1 MSRTLLIAAGT
12 PMEAAVAEDGRLAE
26 YLIDS
31 GDGGAADTVLLGRVE
46 RIVKGMDAA
55 FVDIGAERSAFL
67 PLKEKSGSFDAVPLQ
82 CGMAVPVQIR
92 REAHDRK
99 GAFLSRDITL
109 CGEYV
114 LLMPLNRYTGISAKI
129 TDGEAREALKRLGRE
144 LSGDRFGLVLRTA
157 AAEAD
162 AELIAA
168 EAEELYARWEEIRRA
183 AATAH
188 VPSVLYR
195 GGGLTEGLLRD
206 YAPRGIDAVV
216 TNDSGAAAAFRD
228 ICPVTLTEDDP
239 IAARGLYRERD
250 RALERFVWLKSG
262 GSLFID
268 ECEALT
274 VIDVNSGKYTGKRC
288 QGDTALRIDLEACGE
303 IARQL
308 RLRALGGIIII
319 DFIDLRGEDERRQVT
334 DRLAECLRED
344 RCKTVIHGFTALG
357 LLEMTR
363 KRTRVT
369 LREAMRRLNEQGE
382 RNE

>member
-67 PLKEKSGSFDAVPLQ
+67 PLKEKSGSFNAVPLQ

-114 LLMPLNRYTGISAKI
+114 LLMPLNRYIGISAKI

-195 GGGLTEGLLRD
+195 GGGLTESLLRD

-216 TNDSGAAAAFRD
+216 TNDAGAAAAFRD

-288 QGDTALRIDLEACGE
+288 QGDTALRIDLEACG
-303 IARQL
+303 
-308 RLRALGGIIII
+308 
-319 DFIDLRGEDERRQVT
+319 
-334 DRLAECLRED
+334 
-344 RCKTVIHGFTALG
+344 
-357 LLEMTR
+357 
-363 KRTRVT
+363 
-369 LREAMRRLNEQGE
+369 
-382 RNE
+382 